1 MAKHLFKIFNSIINL
16 RLQATGFKLNKQRYK

>member
-16 RLQATGFKLNKQRYK
+16 PLQATDIKLNKQAI